1 MRKKTMQNTV
11 LSAMFMCLG
20 LTLPFLTGQI
30 EFLGE
35 ALLPM
40 HLPIIL
46 CGIICGWKYGLVV
59 GFATPLL
66 RMYIFGMPQMPDALS
81 MAFELATYAT
91 VAGSLYYLWGKRNI
105 FGLFGSLTVAII
117 VGRIVRVIVKAFV
130 VGMGFKAFSYQVFVV
145 DGFLYGL
152 PGIITQFI
160 LIPVIVRTFN
170 K

>member
-30 EFLGE
+30 ELLGE

-46 CGIICGWKYGLVV
+46 CGLICGWRYGIVV

-66 RMYIFGMPQMPDALS
+66 RMYLFGMPDFTNALT
-81 MAFELATYAT
+81 MAFELAAYAG
-91 VAGSLYYLWGKRNI
+91 VAGSLYYLWGKKNI
-105 FGLFGSLTVAII
+105 LSLFGSMGVAMII
-117 VGRIVRVIVKAFV
+117 GRIVRGIAKAIIL
-130 VGMGFKAFSYQVFVV
+130 GIGLKAFSYQVFILE
-145 DGFLYGL
+145 GFINGI

-160 LIPVIVRTFN
+160 LIPVIIRTFN